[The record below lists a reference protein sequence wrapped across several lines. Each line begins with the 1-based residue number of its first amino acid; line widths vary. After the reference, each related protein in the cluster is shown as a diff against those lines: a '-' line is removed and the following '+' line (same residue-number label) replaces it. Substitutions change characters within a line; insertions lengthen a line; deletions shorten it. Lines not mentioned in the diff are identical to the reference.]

1 MGLPGRRPQ
10 GDRGMGVDPADPPR
24 APSPAAAKGAA
35 EAQKLE
41 VDSSRRP
48 VDGNQRYQ
56 LSSRSQSPM
65 NMLADGCLLPAVRAP
80 CVCMCD
86 RVRVGPR
93 ACDTLAHERS
103 PVQGPAS
110 ASRAG

>member
-48 VDGNQRYQ
+48 VDGNQRYE
-56 LSSRSQSPM
+56 LSSRSKSPM
-65 NMLADGCLLPAVRAP
+65 NKLADGCLLPAVCAP
-80 CVCMCD
+80 CACRCD
-86 RVRVGPR
+86 RVRVSPR
-93 ACDTLAHERS
+93 ACDALAHERS
-103 PVQGPAS
+103 RLQGTAS
-110 ASRAG
+110 ARRSG